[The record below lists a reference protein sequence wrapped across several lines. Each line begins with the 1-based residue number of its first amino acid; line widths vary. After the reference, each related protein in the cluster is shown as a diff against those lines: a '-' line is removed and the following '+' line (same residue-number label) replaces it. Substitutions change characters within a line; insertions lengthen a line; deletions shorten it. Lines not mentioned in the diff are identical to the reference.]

1 MVVILKIKILY
12 FSLFALPL
20 VHSGHVLAKR
30 FHSKKES
37 KHATYEPVHATH
49 LSQKK
54 RAFIDF
60 LYPYIVQANVE
71 IKKEREQLL
80 RLHSSY
86 VNHETWS
93 DSERNWLV
101 RLQKSYGMRDFQF
114 DSSRDWVELL
124 NRVDIVPAPLAIAQA
139 ATESAWGASRFAVEG
154 NNFFGQWCFTFSCG
168 MIPRNRSPGARHEV
182 KRFASAYESVL
193 SYIRNLNSHQA
204 YHLVRTIRA
213 DLRNQGKDLSGN
225 VLALGLGKY
234 SSRGQAY
241 IREVQYL
248 IKHNQLEKYVSL
260 PYPA

>member
-1 MVVILKIKILY
+1 MVFILKIKIVY

-20 VHSGHVLAKR
+20 INSDHVFAKR
-30 FHSKKES
+30 FHGKKES
-37 KHATYEPVHATH
+37 RNATFQSVHARH

-60 LYPYIVQANVE
+60 LHPHIVHANVK

-80 RLHSSY
+80 RLYRSH
-86 VNHETWS
+86 VDHETLS
-93 DSERNWLV
+93 DSERNWIV
-101 RLQKSYGMRDFQF
+101 RLQRSYAMQDFQF
-114 DSSRDWVELL
+114 DSNRDWIELL

-168 MIPRNRSPGARHEV
+168 MVPKKRSPGATYEI
-182 KRFASAYESVL
+182 KRFTSAYDSVL

-204 YHLVRTIRA
+204 YQLVRSIRA
-213 DLRNQGKDLSGN
+213 DLRNRGKDLTGD

-248 IKHNQLEKYVSL
+248 IKHNQLEKYQSL